1 MTHLIMVQEEE
12 GNLIPVKLYFL
23 VVTKYVNNVLHD
35 ERKNLDKP
43 LRIKKRLKDSSISYN
58 YKGLLYNRK

>member
-43 LRIKKRLKDSSISYN
+43 ELRED
-58 YKGLLYNRK
+58 